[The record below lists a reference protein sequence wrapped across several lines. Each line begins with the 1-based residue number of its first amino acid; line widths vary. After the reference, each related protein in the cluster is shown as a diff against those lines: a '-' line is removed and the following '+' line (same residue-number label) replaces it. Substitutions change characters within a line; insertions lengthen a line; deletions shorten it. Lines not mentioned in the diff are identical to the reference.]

1 MFAPCGIQRQ
11 FVMSPSGRRTVLC
24 LAVACA
30 VLAGAVSGCSKP
42 ASEEPAPRAA
52 APAASETPAPPRPAI
67 PSDRVTTVTGVETPP
82 PPSGEDRVDETAPP
96 APEEPA
102 PAPAPPVV
110 AVEEPTE
117 TVSEAAPA
125 GEDAR
130 EAETAAVTDEQLRL
144 ARQSA
149 ETVRRKALTQP
160 VMEAA
165 PSVLDA
171 AGKHLADA
179 AGNET
184 ANPAEALAA
193 YQLAEKLYGE
203 ALQKTE
209 AQAEAARAAATAR
222 AAALEKRNQVTQ
234 ETRTLAQKEAVA
246 GDTAWNAAENADAP
260 EQAKALYDVAQD
272 EYAKALR
279 IAEERAS
286 EHDETAAKALQN
298 LETERANA
306 QKAQAKI
313 TGEVRKL
320 AQQQA
325 AQADALWDLATQTA
339 GRDPA
344 KAAELFGQ
352 ARAQYDAAVAAAENA
367 KHQEFV
373 TELREQGVVVA
384 PAGGDYTTIGE
395 AIAAAAPDT
404 PILIKP
410 GVYRETIVIDKPV
423 ALIGDGARNE
433 IRIESTGA
441 DCITIKAGQAVLHG
455 LTLRSAS
462 GFGDR
467 GVYTVYCAQGRLLIE
482 YCDIATDSLSAVAV
496 KGAETVPVIRGC
508 NIHDST
514 QAGIFFYDGAR
525 GIIDN
530 CEIAGNGLAGIQI
543 KSGAHPTVRQCK
555 IRQNKG
561 SGVFVNDGGRG
572 IIEGCDISQ
581 NALAGI
587 SITTA
592 GNPTVRDCNITNN
605 RGYGIRA
612 YEGGHGDIGGCAL
625 SGNQPEGWFVG
636 DDCEVVRQNNRD

>member
-1 MFAPCGIQRQ
+1 MFVPCEIQRQ
-11 FVMSPSGRRTVLC
+11 PVVRRAVRRAALC
-24 LAVACA
+24 FAVACA
-30 VLAGAVSGCSKP
+30 AVASAVSGCAKP
-42 ASEEPAPRAA
+42 APEDQATQAPAPAQ
-52 APAASETPAPPRPAI
+52 SETPAPPRPAI
-67 PSDRVTTVTGVETPP
+67 PTDRITTVTGIETPP
-82 PPSGEDRVDETAPP
+82 APAGEERVVEAEPAAPEDAATAPSP
-96 APEEPA
+96 PVVVVEEPA
-102 PAPAPPVV
+102 
-110 AVEEPTE
+110 E
-117 TVSEAAPA
+117 TVSETAPA
-125 GEDAR
+125 GEDAPQ
-130 EAETAAVTDEQLRL
+130 AEVPAVIDEPLRL

-149 ETVRRKALTQP
+149 ETARRKALTQP

-165 PSVLDA
+165 QSVLDA
-171 AGKHLADA
+171 AGNHMADA
-179 AGNET
+179 AQNET
-184 ANPAEALAA
+184 GNPTEALAA

-222 AAALEKRNQVTQ
+222 AAALETRNQVTQ
-234 ETRTLAQKEAVA
+234 ETRTLAQQEAVA
-246 GDTAWNAAENADAP
+246 GDTAWNAAEEADAP
-260 EQAKALYDVAQD
+260 ERARNLYDLAQD

-279 IAEERAS
+279 IAAQRAA
-286 EHDETAAKALQN
+286 EHDETAAKIQQN
-298 LETERANA
+298 LDTERANA

-325 AQADALWDLATQTA
+325 AQADALWDLATQSA
-339 GRDPA
+339 ERDPA

-352 ARAQYDAAVAAAENA
+352 ARTQYDAAVAAAENA
-367 KHQEFV
+367 RHREFV

-395 AIAAAAPDT
+395 AIAAVAPDT

-410 GVYRETIVIDKPV
+410 GIYRETIVIDKPV

-441 DCITIKAGQAVLHG
+441 DCITIKTGQAVVHG
-455 LTLRSAS
+455 LTLRSSS
-462 GFGDR
+462 GFNER
-467 GVYTVYCAQGRLLIE
+467 GVYTVFCAQGRLLIE

-514 QAGIFFYDGAR
+514 QAGIFFHDGAR
-525 GIIDN
+525 GTIEN

-561 SGVFVNDGGRG
+561 SGIFVNDGGRG
-572 IIEGCDISQ
+572 MIEGCDISQ

-592 GNPTVRDCNITNN
+592 GNPAVRDCSITNN

-612 YEGGHGDIGGCAL
+612 YEGGRGDIGGCAL
-625 SGNQPEGWFVG
+625 SSNQPENWFVG
-636 DDCEVVRQNNRD
+636 DDCEVARQNNQE